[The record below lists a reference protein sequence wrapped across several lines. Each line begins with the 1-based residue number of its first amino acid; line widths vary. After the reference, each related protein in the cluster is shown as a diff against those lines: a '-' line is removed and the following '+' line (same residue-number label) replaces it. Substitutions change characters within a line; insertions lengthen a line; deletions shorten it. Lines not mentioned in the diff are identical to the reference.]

1 MRSIFSCAAG
11 LALAISMAP
20 VASAQTI
27 ETISV
32 SADGKTVLVGGSN
45 RTVYS
50 VDADSLEVTDRR
62 YVSELVRQ
70 IVHGAN
76 GDLVFFRDDADN
88 LNAYNAGDMSF
99 AWAARDVDE
108 MTYDA
113 ESDTLAVLDE
123 HYKDDSVRLL
133 AAANGEQTQRI
144 VMGKLKSDIIALTPG
159 AGKALILTGYTK
171 SDKEEKTEEPADL
184 TKLQQADHKQ
194 MTDGYVS
201 NVVTVDFG
209 AGTFETAETPYRV
222 SYPKSVRMQDDKIM
236 ILRTNRDSMMLGGD
250 GSGGLIDL
258 GEDYFNFSGIDAK
271 GETYIL
277 TNGVEIRFVPV
288 DGGAAQGLLSA
299 ERLRGGPAEW
309 VTAMAE
315 APDGTLYFGTNA
327 YRLLRVSPSRG
338 KVDVMAVY

>member
-1 MRSIFSCAAG
+1 MRSFITCVLG
-11 LALAISMAP
+11 LAAATLLTPA
-20 VASAQTI
+20 VQAQSI

-45 RTVYS
+45 RTVYT
-50 VDADSLEVTDRR
+50 VDADTLEVTDRR

-76 GDLVFFRDDADN
+76 GELVYFRDDADN
-88 LNAYNAGDMSF
+88 LNAYKTADMSF
-99 AWAARDVDE
+99 AWSARDVDE
-108 MTYDA
+108 MVYDA
-113 ESDTLAVLDE
+113 QSDTLAVLDE

-133 AAANGEQTQRI
+133 SAANGEQTQRI
-144 VMGKLKSDIIALTPG
+144 VMGKLKSDMIALAPG

-171 SDKEEKTEEPADL
+171 SDLEEKQEQPADL
-184 TKLQQADHKQ
+184 TKLQEADFKQ
-194 MTDGYVS
+194 KTDGYIS

-222 SYPKSVRMQDDKIM
+222 SYPKAVRMSGDQMM
-236 ILRTNRDSMMLGGD
+236 ILRTNRDSMTLGAD
-250 GSGGLIDL
+250 GSGALIDL

-288 DGGAAQGLLSA
+288 AGGAAQGLLSA

-309 VTAMAE
+309 VTAMGE

-327 YRLLRVSPSRG
+327 YRLLRVNAARG
-338 KVDVMAVY
+338 KIDVLPVY